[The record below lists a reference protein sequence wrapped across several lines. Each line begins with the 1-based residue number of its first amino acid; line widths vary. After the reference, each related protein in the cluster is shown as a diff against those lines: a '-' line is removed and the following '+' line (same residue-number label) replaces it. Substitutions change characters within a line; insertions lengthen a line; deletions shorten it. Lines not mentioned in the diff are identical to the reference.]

1 MASPSKYIHLND
13 TTTMKDKWTT
23 ADIPDQHGRVAIVT
37 GANAGI
43 GYETAL
49 ALAHKGAHVVLA
61 CRSASRGRDAL
72 RRIQSE
78 HPAGSAE
85 LLLLDLADLDA
96 VRAFARA
103 FLARH
108 DRLDLLINNA
118 GVMIPPEGRTAQ
130 GFELQFGVNVIGHF
144 ALTGLL
150 LDLITATP
158 GARIVTVSSLAHRS
172 GEIDFGNLR
181 GEKPYAPMREYM
193 QSKLG
198 NLVFALELQRRLEA
212 AGHDTRSTAAHP
224 GFTATELQRHS
235 GFWNA
240 VVGLWSNTPAVGALP
255 TLYAATAPEA
265 LPGGYYGPDGFYEAK
280 GHPAPAKVMP
290 KARNR
295 RTAERLWTVA
305 EEATG
310 ICYLSEPQHEIA
322 LA

>member
-1 MASPSKYIHLND
+1 M
-13 TTTMKDKWTT
+13 
-23 ADIPDQHGRVAIVT
+23 PDQRGRVAIVT

-61 CRSASRGRDAL
+61 CRSEKRGRDAL
-72 RRIQSE
+72 RRLETE
-78 HPAGSAE
+78 HPAGTAE
-85 LLLLDLADLDA
+85 LILLDLADLDS
-96 VRAFARA
+96 VRDFARA
-103 FLARH
+103 FLAKH

-118 GVMIPPEGRTAQ
+118 GVMAPPEGRTAQ
-130 GFELQFGVNVIGHF
+130 GFDLQFGVNVIGHF

-172 GEIDFGNLR
+172 GEIDFDNLR
-181 GEKPYAPMREYM
+181 GEKAYTPMREYM

-198 NLVFALELQRRLEA
+198 NLVFAIELQRRLEA
-212 AGHDTRSTAAHP
+212 AGHDTLSTAAHP

-235 GFWNA
+235 GLWNA
-240 VVGLWSNTPAVGALP
+240 LVGLWSNTPAVGALP

-265 LPGGYYGPDGFYEAK
+265 VPGGYYGPDGFYEAK
-280 GHPAPAKVMP
+280 GYPAPAKVMP
-290 KARNR
+290 KARNHQ
-295 RTAERLWTVA
+295 TAERLWTVA

-310 ICYLSEPQHEIA
+310 VFYVSEPQNE
-322 LA
+322 LVLD